1 MRNGLAMRAIRVRP
15 DSESSARAMPS
26 DSGSRLL
33 LPLLLLLSLIVL
45 APAARA
51 GCLEHLGPAEKQN
64 GIPRGLL
71 MAIALVESG
80 SGGNPTPY
88 ALNINGRAIMAKTAA
103 DAAKY
108 LRDPQGRL
116 RTSAT
121 AGCMQLSVSHHKNA
135 FRPVEKI
142 MEPKENVY
150 YAARY
155 LARLRTET
163 GSWAGAVARY
173 NGGTGKLG
181 KLYQCKV
188 QRALVGLGADSVK
201 LIDGTNCSQ
210 TKVPHIAPNTRRAF
224 EEALTATS

>member
-1 MRNGLAMRAIRVRP
+1 MRNGLATRAIRIRP
-15 DSESSARAMPS
+15 ESE
-26 DSGSRLL
+26 SGSRLL
-33 LPLLLLLSLIVL
+33 LSLLVMLTLVVFAL
-45 APAARA
+45 PARA

-64 GIPRGLL
+64 NIPRGLL

-80 SGGNPTPY
+80 SGGNPSPY
-88 ALNINGRAIMAKTAA
+88 ALNIKGQPIMAKTAA
-103 DAAKY
+103 DAAKF

-116 RTSAT
+116 RTNAT

-163 GSWAGAVARY
+163 GSWAAAVARY
-173 NGGTGKLG
+173 NGGSGKLG

-201 LIDGTNCSQ
+201 LIDGTNCTQ
-210 TKVPHIAPNTRRAF
+210 TKVPHIAPKTRRAF
-224 EEALTATS
+224 EETLTATS